1 MSAIP
6 QVKMVFN
13 RRKTAAVDKPAA
25 VEIEVSYERERVR
38 LSTGV
43 RVLPHQWKFNHVV
56 KHPDADRL
64 NQQLNELYEAINE
77 RISVMIRN
85 DNVNLDHLK
94 VTRKQEVTKQVE
106 FLDWMETR
114 IYRRDIRESTR
125 KQHLIMLSVLRQFG
139 KIQTFADL
147 TTRNIKLWDDW
158 LHDRLNCQTSVFGY
172 HKRLRVYVSEAVQ
185 LDLLASNPYAPLK
198 IPRGKSEGI
207 KFLTEE
213 QRKRIEDLE
222 LFGPVAK
229 ARDMFIFAC
238 YTGLAYSDLIKVS
251 RDDIFREGND
261 LCIVDKRQKTG
272 TQYNIILLPKALEI
286 LERYNYNI
294 NLMTNQK
301 CNDNLK
307 LIAHM
312 ANIPINLTMH
322 VGRHT
327 FATWALSRGVSIE
340 TVSKMLAHS
349 DVGTT
354 ERYAKVLPAA
364 LVSGYHKLR

>member
-1 MSAIP
+1 
-6 QVKMVFN
+6 
-13 RRKTAAVDKPAA
+13 
-25 VEIEVSYERERVR
+25 
-38 LSTGV
+38 
-43 RVLPHQWKFNHVV
+43 
-56 KHPDADRL
+56 
-64 NQQLNELYEAINE
+64 
-77 RISVMIRN
+77 
-85 DNVNLDHLK
+85 
-94 VTRKQEVTKQVE
+94 
-106 FLDWMETR
+106 
-114 IYRRDIRESTR
+114 
-125 KQHLIMLSVLRQFG
+125 
-139 KIQTFADL
+139 
-147 TTRNIKLWDDW
+147 
-158 LHDRLNCQTSVFGY
+158 
-172 HKRLRVYVSEAVQ
+172 
-185 LDLLASNPYAPLK
+185 
-198 IPRGKSEGI
+198 
-207 KFLTEE
+207 
-213 QRKRIEDLE
+213 
-222 LFGPVAK
+222 VAK